1 MDNSFDLEGIYLLRI
16 QNKLNKN
23 ELDTIVTDFTKNLET
38 CTTESAIFGCF

>member
-1 MDNSFDLEGIYLLRI
+1 MDNAFDLEGIYLLRI

-38 CTTESAIFGCF
+38 YTNDSAIFGCF